1 MPLSHAILGFLE
13 YQPMSGYR
21 LKKHFDRSVG
31 HFWSATQSHIYKSL
45 ETLESEGMV
54 RSQMI
59 QQEGKPNQ
67 KQYQITDSG
76 RTELQRWLSTP
87 LPVERPRAAWLIQV
101 FFAHNLAN
109 EEIAKLFEKRIEY
122 LRTYLSQLQEAQKT
136 LDENYKKM
144 DAKRLKSLW
153 QLTLDYGMDHYQN
166 EIDWLEKTLI
176 VVHKLPA
183 LALPKRQRT
192 KKS

>member
-1 MPLSHAILGFLE
+1 VPLSHAILGFLE
-13 YQPMSGYR
+13 YQPMSGYS

-87 LPVERPRAAWLIQV
+87 LPVERPRSAWLIQV

-144 DAKRLKSLW
+144 DVKRLRSLW
-153 QLTLDYGMDHYQN
+153 QLTLDYGIDHYQN

-183 LALPKRQRT
+183 LAMPKRQRT

>member
-13 YQPMSGYR
+13 YQPMSGYN
-21 LKKHFDRSVG
+21 LKKHFDRSVA

-59 QQEGKPNQ
+59 PQEGKPNQ
-67 KQYQITDSG
+67 KQYQITDMG
-76 RTELQRWLSTP
+76 RTELRRWLSTP
-87 LPVERPRAAWLIQV
+87 LPVEHPRSAWLIQV

-109 EEIAKLFEKRIEY
+109 EEIARLFEKRIEY
-122 LRTYLSQLQEAQKT
+122 LRSFLSQLRNAQKT
-136 LDENYKKM
+136 MDENYKKM
-144 DAKRLKSLW
+144 DVKRLQSLW
-153 QLTLDYGMDHYQN
+153 QLTLDYGIDYYQN
-166 EIDWLEKTLI
+166 EINWLEKTLT
-176 VVHKLPA
+176 VVHKLPP
-183 LALPKRQRT
+183 LTLSTRQRM